1 MASRRKRSRFL
12 HRKTEPARASV
23 NVERATARPLMRS
36 DKGVPFGHFDGI
48 IDDRSRIDFRE
59 DWLGSGVQPIENI
72 NGRILRNRTN
82 VFGFWNI
89 GNKKCLTASFGQGA
103 RDRLDATTIGIALDH
118 GGAFSLG
125 ALC

>member
-23 NVERATARPLMRS
+23 NVERATARPLMRP
-36 DKGVPFGHFDGI
+36 DKGVPFGHFDGV
-48 IDDRSRIDFRE
+48 IDDGPRIDFRE
-59 DWLGSGVQPIENI
+59 DWLGPAVQPIENI
-72 NGRILRNRTN
+72 NCRMWRNRAN

-89 GNKKCLTASFGQGA
+89 GNKKCLTANFGQGG
-103 RDRLDATTIGIALDH
+103 RDRLDTATIGIALDH
-118 GGAFSLG
+118 GGAFTLA

>member
-12 HRKTEPARASV
+12 HRKTELARASV
-23 NVERATARPLMRS
+23 NVERATARPLMRP
-36 DKGVPFGHFDGI
+36 DKNVPFSHFDGI
-48 IDDRSRIDFRE
+48 IDDRSRINFRE
-59 DWLGSGVQPIENI
+59 GWLGSGVHPIENI
-72 NGRILRNRTN
+72 NGRIWRNRAN
-82 VFGFWNI
+82 AFGFGNI

-103 RDRLDATTIGIALDH
+103 RDRLYTATIGIALDH